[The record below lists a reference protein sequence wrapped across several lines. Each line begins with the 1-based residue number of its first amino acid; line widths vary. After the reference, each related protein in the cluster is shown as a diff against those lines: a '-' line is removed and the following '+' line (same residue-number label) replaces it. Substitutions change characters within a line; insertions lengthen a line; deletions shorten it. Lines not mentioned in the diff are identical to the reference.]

1 MKKEE
6 MSNKGKAR
14 PRYDSPLCEVMEVKT
29 QSIICQSGGTEQYD
43 NVFGN
48 DWFNVQE

>member
-14 PRYDSPLCEVMEVKT
+14 PRYDSPLCKVIEVKT
-29 QSIICQSGGTEQYD
+29 QSIICQSGNTDQY
-43 NVFGN
+43 GN
-48 DWFNVQE
+48 TNDPDWFN